1 MTETRICERRY
12 AFSWN
17 LLGNLDEG
25 RPNLGKKI
33 RLEVYRLMQYTFRDV
48 LEEEFGTEKADEIFY
63 RAGMIAGKE
72 FYRHVIE
79 DRLHFND
86 FVNKLQLSLREMD
99 IGVLRVEKTDIEN
112 GSFIF
117 TVSEDVDCS
126 GLPVLDYSV
135 CTYDE
140 GFIAGIMEAYTGEK
154 FIVKEVDCWC
164 TGDRIC
170 RFTVDIMRES

>member
-1 MTETRICERRY
+1 MSERRY
-12 AFSWN
+12 VFSWD

-25 RPNLGKKI
+25 RPNLGKKL

-48 LEEEFGTEKADEIFY
+48 LEQDLGTEKADEIFY
-63 RAGMIAGKE
+63 RAGMIAGTE
-72 FYRHVIE
+72 FYRHVIGDGLE
-79 DRLHFND
+79 FND
-86 FVNKLQLSLREMD
+86 FVKKLQVSLREMD

-126 GLPVLDYSV
+126 GMPVLNYSV

-140 GFIAGIMEAYTGEK
+140 GFIAGVMEAYTGKK
-154 FIVKEVDCWC
+154 FVVKEVDCWC
-164 TGDRIC
+164 TGDRTC
-170 RFTVDIMRES
+170 RFTIDIMRIL